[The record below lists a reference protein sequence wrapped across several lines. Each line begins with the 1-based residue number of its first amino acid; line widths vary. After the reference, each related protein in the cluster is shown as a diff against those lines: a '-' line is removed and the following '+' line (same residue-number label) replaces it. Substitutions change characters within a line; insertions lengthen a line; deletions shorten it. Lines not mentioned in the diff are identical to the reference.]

1 MEYLQETTM
10 KMEKAVESFEL
21 ELAKVRTGRAN
32 AALLDRI
39 SVDYYGVLTPLN
51 QLSSI
56 TVVEGRQLMI
66 KPYDA
71 SFLKDIERSINASDL
86 AMVPVNDGTAI
97 RLNVPSLTEETR
109 AQIVKGL
116 GKTTEDAKVAIRN
129 FRRDINDAIKKDET
143 LSENMQHDLLN
154 EVQKITDLH
163 IKQVDDL
170 TEKKSQEIMT
180 I

>member
-1 MEYLQETTM
+1 MEYLREATTR
-10 KMEKAVESFEL
+10 MENSIENFEE

-66 KPYDA
+66 KPYDT
-71 SFLKDIERSINASDL
+71 SFLKDIERSVNASDL
-86 AMVPVNDGTAI
+86 GMVPVNDGSVI
-97 RLNVPSLTEETR
+97 RINVPGLTEETR

-116 GKTTEDAKVAIRN
+116 GKTTEEAKIAIRN
-129 FRRDINDAIKKDET
+129 IRRDINDSIKKDET